1 MQRAALILKMPQRIG
16 NKRRNC
22 RLPQPACAIA
32 IVEKTFYPLGKE
44 IAQAILIFLGKN
56 LIAGLG
62 EQGVPFAL
70 PSDGHGLRQRIS
82 EAETDG
88 INGTGICPVRQ
99 IGALSNGYLVAKH

>member
-1 MQRAALILKMPQRIG
+1 M
-16 NKRRNC
+16 
-22 RLPQPACAIA
+22 
-32 IVEKTFYPLGKE
+32 
-44 IAQAILIFLGKN
+44 
-56 LIAGLG
+56 IAGLG